1 MKQFKIWFKSIAVAF
16 SMYSKIPMPR
26 FVWKSEDMKYHLC
39 FFPWIGALIGVLEV
53 VWYQISCSWQTS
65 FLSLCVMAAIPLL
78 VTGGFH
84 VDGFLDTCD
93 ALHSYQSMEKKR
105 EILKDPHIGAFAV
118 LSLLTAVLL
127 GLGFLS
133 VISEPEAILA
143 FAFSFFLSRCLSG
156 LSVVLWKSAH
166 DGMLQTSALTADK
179 KCVAVVLAVQLLIG
193 SVALFVLTGWYG
205 LAALGCLFC
214 SFLCLFSI
222 CGNRHIGIHSKDFLC
237 CFFALF
243 FFLSALLSTATQTQK
258 YKQKNHHCFFHP
270 NNLPF
275 YLPLYSKQGR
285 LHFGSLPGHPFKDYF
300 FTFTF
305 FTLDHLPT
313 DFLPDSVFTART

>member
-1 MKQFKIWFKSIAVAF
+1 
-16 SMYSKIPMPR
+16 
-26 FVWKSEDMKYHLC
+26 
-39 FFPWIGALIGVLEV
+39 
-53 VWYQISCSWQTS
+53 
-65 FLSLCVMAAIPLL
+65 
-78 VTGGFH
+78 
-84 VDGFLDTCD
+84 
-93 ALHSYQSMEKKR
+93 MEKKR

-214 SFLCLFSI
+214 SFLYYRWMSHKQFGGITGDLAGYFVTTSELAVV
-222 CGNRHIGIHSKDFLC
+222 IGLGV
-237 CFFALF
+237 
-243 FFLSALLSTATQTQK
+243 LSLL
-258 YKQKNHHCFFHP
+258 
-270 NNLPF
+270 
-275 YLPLYSKQGR
+275 
-285 LHFGSLPGHPFKDYF
+285 
-300 FTFTF
+300 
-305 FTLDHLPT
+305 
-313 DFLPDSVFTART
+313 

>member
-1 MKQFKIWFKSIAVAF
+1 MRLWQDRLSAGKQRIGNRLKMKQFKIWFKSIAVAF

-39 FFPWIGALIGVLEV
+39 FFPWIGALIGVLEAS
-53 VWYQISCSWQTS
+53 WYQMSRPWQTP
-65 FLSLCVMAAIPLL
+65 FLTLCVMAAIPLL

-118 LSLLTAVLL
+118 LSLLTALLL
-127 GLGFLS
+127 GMGFLS
-133 VISEPEAILA
+133 VIGEPKAILA

-193 SVALFVLTGWYG
+193 SVVLLSLTGRYG
-205 LAALGCLFC
+205 LVALGCLLG
-214 SFLCLFSI
+214 SFLYYRWMSHKQFGGITGDLAGYFVTTSELAVV
-222 CGNRHIGIHSKDFLC
+222 IGLGV
-237 CFFALF
+237 
-243 FFLSALLSTATQTQK
+243 LSLVQEVIL
-258 YKQKNHHCFFHP
+258 
-270 NNLPF
+270 
-275 YLPLYSKQGR
+275 
-285 LHFGSLPGHPFKDYF
+285 
-300 FTFTF
+300 
-305 FTLDHLPT
+305 
-313 DFLPDSVFTART
+313 

>member
-1 MKQFKIWFKSIAVAF
+1 MRLWQDRPSAGKQKTESKSKKVKGREQAENMKQFKIWFKSIAVAF

-214 SFLCLFSI
+214 SFLYYRWMSHKQFGGITGDLAGYFVTTSELAVV
-222 CGNRHIGIHSKDFLC
+222 IGLGV
-237 CFFALF
+237 
-243 FFLSALLSTATQTQK
+243 LSLL
-258 YKQKNHHCFFHP
+258 
-270 NNLPF
+270 
-275 YLPLYSKQGR
+275 
-285 LHFGSLPGHPFKDYF
+285 
-300 FTFTF
+300 
-305 FTLDHLPT
+305 
-313 DFLPDSVFTART
+313 

>member
-105 EILKDPHIGAFAV
+105 KILKDPHIGAFAV

-133 VISEPEAILA
+133 VLSEPEAILA

-214 SFLCLFSI
+214 SFLYYRWMSHKQFGGITGDLAGYFVTTSELAVV
-222 CGNRHIGIHSKDFLC
+222 IGLGV
-237 CFFALF
+237 
-243 FFLSALLSTATQTQK
+243 LSLL
-258 YKQKNHHCFFHP
+258 
-270 NNLPF
+270 
-275 YLPLYSKQGR
+275 
-285 LHFGSLPGHPFKDYF
+285 
-300 FTFTF
+300 
-305 FTLDHLPT
+305 
-313 DFLPDSVFTART
+313 